1 MVYRVP
7 RPLDACAG
15 MAVWPRSTAKR
26 VEAMASGNSREF
38 STLGDP
44 KHIISIEFAIEYF
57 GKVVNEDI
65 NLLRHEIP

>member
-15 MAVWPRSTAKR
+15 MATQYCRK
-26 VEAMASGNSREF
+26 VEAVASGNSREF

-44 KHIISIEFAIEYF
+44 KHVISIELAIEYF